1 MADPFLIDTAE
12 AYYQANGTLL
22 APAVEQV
29 WQQTAVGSIQTA
41 IGDNIYGI
49 NHRQTPGSIGIN
61 RDYYG
66 LTFLTRPRMNLSPD
80 NIRVVRQ
87 FGPLLSI
94 VPNSYQRIVRC
105 LLDPTLAQTQGISS
119 DFVDPQQA
127 FIPLLTNTLLSC
139 TGWPDV
145 EVQSFEAHAGVAK
158 ETYGFVDSVVEQYGT
173 YDITATFRNIP
184 GDPILLMMMT
194 WLWYA
199 SLVYRGMIIPYPD
212 ALLANE
218 IDYCTRIYRLVL
230 DPSRRF
236 VTKIAATGASYPTN
250 APYGAAINHDADHPI
265 NQNNA
270 QIAIT
275 FRSYGVM
282 YMDDILVDEFNRT
295 TGLFND
301 GMQASQFKGSP
312 GNQTNPHYTK
322 VPLAALPIFNNRGYP
337 RINPVTY
344 ELEWWVDTQE
354 YNNRL
359 PLAAQLQNQTVQVQT
374 AR

>member
-1 MADPFLIDTAE
+1 MADPYLIDTAE
-12 AYYQANGTLL
+12 AFYQANGTLL
-22 APAVEQV
+22 PTAVDQV
-29 WQQTAVGSIQTA
+29 WQQTGIGSIQTA

-66 LTFLTRPRMNLSPD
+66 LTFMTRPRMNLSSE
-80 NIRVVRQ
+80 NLRTIRQ

-94 VPNSYQRIVRC
+94 VPNSYQRIIRC

-145 EVQSFEAHAGVAK
+145 EVQSFAAHEGVAK

-194 WLWYA
+194 WLWYS

-212 ALLANE
+212 ALINNE

-275 FRSYGVM
+275 FHSYGVM

-295 TGLFND
+295 SGLFND
-301 GMQASQFKGSP
+301 GMQAQNFKGTAP
-312 GNQTNPHYTK
+312 NQTNPYYTK

-337 RINPVTY
+337 RINPLTY
-344 ELEWWVDTQE
+344 ELEWWVETAE

-359 PLAAQLQNQTVQVQT
+359 GLSQTYQAERVQVQA

>member
-1 MADPFLIDTAE
+1 MADPYLIDTAE
-12 AYYQANGTLL
+12 AFYQANGTLL
-22 APAVEQV
+22 SSAVDQI
-29 WQQTAVGSIQTA
+29 WQQTSVGSIQTA

-66 LTFLTRPRMNLSPD
+66 LTFFTRPRMNLSTD
-80 NIRVVRQ
+80 NLRTIRQ

-94 VPNSYQRIVRC
+94 VPNSYQRIIRC
-105 LLDPTLAQTQGISS
+105 LLDPTLAQSQGISS

-145 EVQSFEAHAGVAK
+145 EVQSFTAHEGVAK

-194 WLWYA
+194 WLWYS

-212 ALLANE
+212 ALINNE
-218 IDYCTRIYRLVL
+218 IDYNTRIYRLVL

-275 FRSYGVM
+275 FHSYGVM

-295 TGLFND
+295 SGLFND
-301 GMQASQFKGSP
+301 GMRAQNFKGSP
-312 GNQTNPHYTK
+312 PNQTNPYYTK

-337 RINPVTY
+337 RINPLTY

-359 PLAAQLQNQTVQVQT
+359 GLSQTYQSQKVQVQA

>member
-1 MADPFLIDTAE
+1 MADPYLIDTAE
-12 AYYQANGTLL
+12 AYYRATGKLL
-22 APAVEQV
+22 ENDVDQL
-29 WQQTAVGSIQTA
+29 WQQTSVGSIQTA

-66 LTFLTRPRMNLSPD
+66 LTFLTRPRMNLSSE
-80 NIRVVRQ
+80 NLRTIRQ
-87 FGPLLSI
+87 FGPLLST

-105 LLDPTLAQTQGISS
+105 LLDPTLAQSQGISS

-145 EVQSFEAHAGVAK
+145 EVQSFAAHEGVAK

-194 WLWYA
+194 WLWYS

-212 ALLANE
+212 ALIANE
-218 IDYCTRIYRLVL
+218 IDYNTRIYRLVL

-270 QIAIT
+270 QISIT
-275 FRSYGVM
+275 FHSYGVM

-295 TGLFND
+295 SGLFND
-301 GMQASQFKGSP
+301 GMLAQNFQGKP
-312 GNQTNPHYTK
+312 PNQTNPYYTK

-337 RINPVTY
+337 RINPLTY

-359 PLAAQLQNQTVQVQT
+359 GLSQTYQSQKVQVHA